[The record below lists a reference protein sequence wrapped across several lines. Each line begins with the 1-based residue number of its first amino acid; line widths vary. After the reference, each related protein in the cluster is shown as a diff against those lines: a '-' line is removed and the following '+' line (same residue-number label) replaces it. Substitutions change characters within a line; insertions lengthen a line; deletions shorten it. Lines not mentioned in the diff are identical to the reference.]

1 MKGFIQLVGLLI
13 TLPFLAIEAGIKI
26 IMYILYFPILLIIAV
41 FYPLVK
47 RWTTL
52 KWLENWKKYATK
64 WKKGFKTAF
73 IWYQWK
79 VVS

>member
-1 MKGFIQLVGLLI
+1 MKQTIELVGLLI
-13 TLPFLAIEAGIKI
+13 TLPFLALEAGIKI
-26 IMYILYFPILLIIAV
+26 IMCILYFPILLTIAV

-47 RWTTL
+47 RWINIV
-52 KWLENWKKYATK
+52 WMENWKKYATK

-79 VVS
+79 VVL